1 MQASNSA
8 GHVFGDVLRIQYG
21 GLEFTEHDCRA
32 TADICRRPCYYLCQI
47 ACGHPQRNN
56 FLEVHSTDPTEARLP
71 QLVDITS
78 STGTKFSHLS
88 SPEAKNIVESMSGG
102 VAVIDYNR
110 DGWPDIYFTNAQSAA
125 MTHAGKGRK
134 LLIAE
139 RPPHPFRTWEPRS
152 SGDLPG
158 ASTSCPQGM
167 QPDSFKNRVAYC
179 RSTFNYGF
187 GGLFGECIAVGK

>member
-1 MQASNSA
+1 MAALSLRNTIAALLLTFAA
-8 GHVFGDVLRIQYG
+8 GLVIAY
-21 GLEFTEHDCRA
+21 
-32 TADICRRPCYYLCQI
+32 CQI
-47 ACGHPQRNN
+47 DSGDRQQNSPRGVHP
-56 FLEVHSTDPTEARLP
+56 TAPTEARLP

-78 STGTKFSHLS
+78 STGIKFSHLS
-88 SPEAKNIVESMSGG
+88 SPEAKYIVESMSGG

-152 SGDLPG
+152 S
-158 ASTSCPQGM
+158 
-167 QPDSFKNRVAYC
+167 R
-179 RSTFNYGF
+179 
-187 GGLFGECIAVGK
+187 